1 MEQQNERHNM
11 KKAAIILAL
20 ALGVSAGAVLAQDAG
35 GPPPPG
41 GPGGPGMNSRRP
53 PPPLV
58 LALDLNHDGVID
70 ADEIANAPAA
80 LKALDKNGDGKLTQ
94 DELRPPRPEN
104 AANGDANNPPR
115 WDGPGG
121 GPGGPPGANGRR
133 PPPDPL
139 MQALDVNHDGVID
152 ADEIANAPA
161 ALKMLDANGDGKL
174 TRDEMR
180 PLRPPQDGGPESGYG
195 RPPGPPPGQ

>member
-1 MEQQNERHNM
+1 M

-35 GPPPPG
+35 GPPPPD
-41 GPGGPGMNSRRP
+41 GPGGPGMNGRRP
-53 PPPLV
+53 PPPLM
-58 LALDLNHDGVID
+58 LALDVNHDGVID
-70 ADEIANAPAA
+70 ADEIANAPTA

-104 AANGDANNPPR
+104 APNGDANNPPR

-121 GPGGPPGANGRR
+121 GRGGPPGANGRR
-133 PPPDPL
+133 PPDPL

-174 TRDEMR
+174 TRDE
-180 PLRPPQDGGPESGYG
+180 LRPPRTPQDGGPESGYG